1 LRIFAMGMTLAPFLG
16 LAQVTVFRPI
26 HGLGGILRSGIDV
39 SALGELPSPSFF
51 WVLMPRPFL
60 R

>member
-1 LRIFAMGMTLAPFLG
+1 MGMTLAPFLG

-26 HGLGGILRSGIDV
+26 HGLGGILRSGIDF